1 MKSDNNVLE
10 QKKTKPLL
18 VAHSKSQSHE
28 EPQSSLESTISQTL
42 TELADDSEIPAHYFS
57 ENDKNLED
65 TGNTPDLTPAYILEE
80 QADDH
85 TFKAIPDSPVLPLSS
100 TSSSKLPDVN
110 IIAATPI
117 HTTEEPLITSNLPTT
132 QHDRL
137 EEELLDDDL
146 V

>member
-1 MKSDNNVLE
+1 MQSDNNVLE
-10 QKKTKPLL
+10 QKKKPLL
-18 VAHSKSQSHE
+18 VAHTKSQSHE

-42 TELADDSEIPAHYFS
+42 AELADDPEIPAHYFS
-57 ENDKNLED
+57 GNDKDLED
-65 TGNTPDLTPAYILEE
+65 TVNTPDLTPAFILRE

-85 TFKAIPDSPVLPLSS
+85 TFKVTPDSPVLPLSS

-117 HTTEEPLITSNLPTT
+117 HITEEALITSYFPTT
-132 QHDRL
+132 QLDMW